1 MTIARIH
8 YSVVMP
14 SEPPCRDVV
23 FLGAGASIAGGLP
36 TALGFTRHLLA
47 ARDALASVAVPAAT
61 LDAIDRDLAW
71 LRETQ
76 ERLRPAARH
85 LKGFDPDNIED
96 IFRVWGH
103 ERSQSE
109 SHLPGGAPPR
119 LVPGYQYPRL
129 IRLLSFALAWSP
141 RYASAGTFTKSNV
154 YSWLVEQ
161 LIGGSNPPDEGMAL
175 PTLVTT
181 NYDLLIEFAV
191 ASRSDVDLTYTFNEE
206 TGLRNIF
213 QREQARCALHY
224 LKLHGSINWWG
235 ARPGFRVSRE
245 GAYGTI
251 VSDNPLAAIAAR
263 YTTAGDD
270 IDMIPPAFL
279 KDVIYRAVWSDVWD
293 EAHAVFS
300 LCRHLLVIGYSFSA
314 TDILV
319 QNMATL
325 GLARSPY
332 LQSIMVIDPDADEVI
347 ARVKASF
354 SEELIAR
361 TQWKACKRR
370 FDDETP
376 TWARPDVFRGGAV
389 KEP

>member
-1 MTIARIH
+1 M
-8 YSVVMP
+8 S
-14 SEPPCRDVV
+14 SEPPSRDVV
-23 FLGAGASIAGGLP
+23 VLGAGASIAGGLP
-36 TALGFTRHLLA
+36 TAIGFTRHLLA
-47 ARDALASVAVPAAT
+47 ARGALASFPLPAAT
-61 LDAIDRDLAW
+61 LDAIDRDLDW

-76 ERLRPAARH
+76 ERLRPAARY
-85 LKGFDPDNIED
+85 LRGFNPDNIED

-129 IRLLSFALAWSP
+129 IRLLSLALAYSP
-141 RYASAGTFTKSNV
+141 RYPSAGAFETPNV
-154 YSWLVEQ
+154 YSWLLDQ
-161 LIGGSNPPDEGMAL
+161 MTGDANPPDEGMAL

-191 ASRSDVDLTYTFNEE
+191 AKRPDVDLTYTFNEE

-213 QREQARCALHY
+213 QRDTASQALHY
-224 LKLHGSINWWG
+224 LKLHGSLNWWG
-235 ARPGFRVSRE
+235 AQPGFRVSRE
-245 GAYGTI
+245 GALGPILSESAMAT
-251 VSDNPLAAIAAR
+251 IAAR
-263 YTTAGDD
+263 YTSAGDD

-300 LCRHLLVIGYSFSA
+300 LCRHLLVIGYSFSP
-314 TDILV
+314 TDVLV

-325 GLARSPY
+325 GLTRSAH
-332 LQSIMVIDPDADEVI
+332 LQSITVIDPDADEVI
-347 ARVKASF
+347 ARIQASF

-361 TQWKACKRR
+361 IRWIAYTER

-376 TWARPDVFRGGAV
+376 KWAGRDLFRGVAIR
-389 KEP
+389 ER

>member
-1 MTIARIH
+1 MTASLRLLC
-8 YSVVMP
+8 VVVQP
-14 SEPPCRDVV
+14 EPPGRDVIV
-23 FLGAGASIAGGLP
+23 LGAGASIAGGLP
-36 TALGFTRHLLA
+36 TAAGFTSHLLA
-47 ARDALASVAVPAAT
+47 ARHDLESFPLPAAT
-61 LDAIDRDLAW
+61 LEAIDKDLAW

-76 ERLRPAARH
+76 QRLRPAARY
-85 LKGFDPDNIED
+85 LRGFDPDNIED

-129 IRLLSFALAWSP
+129 IRLLSLALAFSP
-141 RYASAGTFTKSNV
+141 RYPSAETLTQPNV
-154 YSWLVEQ
+154 YSWLVDQ
-161 LIGGSNPPDEGMAL
+161 LTGDPNPADAAIAP
-175 PTLVTT
+175 PVLVTT

-191 ASRSDVDLTYTFNEE
+191 ASRSDLDLTYTFNEE
-206 TGLRNIF
+206 TGLRNVF
-213 QREQARCALHY
+213 QRERARRSLHY

-235 ARPGFRVSRE
+235 AQPGFRVSQE

-251 VSDNPLAAIAAR
+251 VAASPLAAIAAR

-300 LCRHLLVIGYSFSA
+300 LCRHLVIIGYSFSP
-314 TDILV
+314 TDVLV

-332 LQSIMVIDPDADEVI
+332 LKSVAVIDPDADNVI
-347 ARVKASF
+347 ARIQASF
-354 SEELIAR
+354 SDELIAT
-361 TQWKACKRR
+361 TQWRAYRKR

-376 TWARPDVFRGGAV
+376 NWALPVLRGDAI
-389 KEP
+389 

>member
-1 MTIARIH
+1 MT
-8 YSVVMP
+8 P
-14 SEPPCRDVV
+14 EPPARDVV
-23 FLGAGASIAGGLP
+23 VLGAGASLAGGLP

-47 ARDALASVAVPAAT
+47 ANDALESFAVPAAT
-61 LDAIDRDLAW
+61 RDAIDRDLDW
-71 LRETQ
+71 LQETQ
-76 ERLRPAARH
+76 ERLGPAAGYLR
-85 LKGFDPDNIED
+85 GFDPDNIED

-129 IRLLSFALAWSP
+129 IRLLSLALAYSP
-141 RYASAGTFTKSNV
+141 RYPSAGTFTQPNV
-154 YSWLVEQ
+154 YSWLVDQ
-161 LIGGSNPPDEGMAL
+161 LIGESHPADEGMAR

-191 ASRSDVDLTYTFNEE
+191 ASRSDVDLTYTFNQE
-206 TGLRNIF
+206 TGLRDIF
-213 QREQARCALHY
+213 QRERARCSLHY

-235 ARPGFRVSRE
+235 TQPGFRVSRE
-245 GAYGTI
+245 GAHDTI
-251 VSDNPLAAIAAR
+251 VSESPLAAIAAR

-300 LCRHLLVIGYSFSA
+300 LCRHLVVIGYSFSA
-314 TDILV
+314 NDVLV

-332 LQSIMVIDPDADEVI
+332 LRSITVIDPAADEVI
-347 ARVKASF
+347 ARIQASF
-354 SEELIAR
+354 SEAFIAGI
-361 TQWKACKRR
+361 QWRACKRR
-370 FDDETP
+370 FDDGTP
-376 TWARPDVFRGGAV
+376 AWASPAFRGGV
-389 KEP
+389 ISEP

>member
-1 MTIARIH
+1 M
-8 YSVVMP
+8 
-14 SEPPCRDVV
+14 
-23 FLGAGASIAGGLP
+23 
-36 TALGFTRHLLA
+36 
-47 ARDALASVAVPAAT
+47 
-61 LDAIDRDLAW
+61 DAIDRDLDW

-76 ERLRPAARH
+76 ERLRPAAKYLR
-85 LKGFDPDNIED
+85 GFDPDNIED

-109 SHLPGGAPPR
+109 SQLPDGAPPR

-129 IRLLSFALAWSP
+129 IRLLSLALAYSS
-141 RYASAGTFTKSNV
+141 RYPSAGTFTKPNV
-154 YSWLVEQ
+154 YSWLVDQ
-161 LIGGSNPPDEGMAL
+161 LIGDSHPPEKGMAQ

-206 TGLRNIF
+206 TGLRDVF
-213 QREQARCALHY
+213 QRERARCSLHY

-235 ARPGFRVSRE
+235 AQPGFRVSRE
-245 GAYGTI
+245 GAHGTI
-251 VSDNPLAAIAAR
+251 VSESPLAAIASR
-263 YTTAGDD
+263 YMTAGDD

-300 LCRHLLVIGYSFSA
+300 LCRHLVVIGYSFSA
-314 TDILV
+314 ADVLV

-332 LQSIMVIDPDADEVI
+332 LKSITVIDPAADEVV
-347 ARVKASF
+347 ARIQASF
-354 SEELIAR
+354 SEEFIAR
-361 TQWKACKRR
+361 TQWRACKRR
-370 FDDETP
+370 FDDDTP
-376 TWARPDVFRGGAV
+376 AWARPDAFRGGV
-389 KEP
+389 IGES

>member
-1 MTIARIH
+1 
-8 YSVVMP
+8 VVVP
-14 SEPPCRDVV
+14 PEPPCRDVV
-23 FLGAGASIAGGLP
+23 VLGAGASIAGGLP

-47 ARDALASVAVPAAT
+47 ARNSLTSFAMPAAT
-61 LDAIDRDLAW
+61 LDAIDRDLEW

-76 ERLRPAARH
+76 ERLRPAAKDLR
-85 LKGFDPDNIED
+85 GFDPDNIED

-129 IRLLSFALAWSP
+129 IRLLSLALAYSP
-141 RYASAGTFTKSNV
+141 RYPSAGTFTQPNV
-154 YSWLVEQ
+154 YSWLVDQ
-161 LIGGSNPPDEGMAL
+161 LIGDAHASDEGMAL

-191 ASRSDVDLTYTFNEE
+191 ASRSDVDLAYTFNEE
-206 TGLRNIF
+206 TGLCNIF
-213 QREQARCALHY
+213 QRDQARCALHY

-235 ARPGFRVSRE
+235 AQPGFRVSRE
-245 GAYGTI
+245 GAHGTI
-251 VSDNPLAAIAAR
+251 VSESPLSAIASR

-293 EAHAVFS
+293 EAHAIFS
-300 LCRHLLVIGYSFSA
+300 LCRHLVVIGYSFSA

-347 ARVKASF
+347 ARIKASF
-354 SEELIAR
+354 SEEFIAR
-361 TQWKACKRR
+361 TQWKACKRH

-376 TWARPDVFRGGAV
+376 AWAPSDVFRGGAV
-389 KEP
+389 KET